1 MHIEEV
7 IVVEGEHD
15 RDRVQKAVQAD
26 VIVTGGSRI
35 RQEVY
40 QQLDRVANI
49 RGLIILTD
57 PDFAGEQIRRKL
69 AKRYPDSKHA
79 YLPQKR
85 AIKNGDIGIENA
97 PLEEIASALS
107 QVRHL
112 VDDEEPE
119 YSMADMVHYGL
130 IGILKR
136 ERARE
141 REIKPQ
147 LDTLHRHFHASRI
160 AVHNS
165 PGNKWRGLLDERHH
179 ISMCLAIVDDDRESL
194 LLRDFHLPTK
204 HCRLYIAG

>member
-26 VIVTGGSRI
+26 VIITGGSRI

-40 QQLDRVANI
+40 QQLDRVAKI

-69 AKRYPDSKHA
+69 TKRYPDSKHA

-85 AIKNGDIGIENA
+85 AMKNGDIGIENA

-112 VDDEEPE
+112 VEDQEPE
-119 YSMADMVHYGL
+119 FSMADMVNYGL
-130 IGILKR
+130 IGTP
-136 ERARE
+136 EA
-141 REIKPQ
+141 
-147 LDTLHRHFHASRI
+147 
-160 AVHNS
+160 
-165 PGNKWRGLLDERHH
+165 
-179 ISMCLAIVDDDRESL
+179 AIRRQHLGD
-194 LLRDFHLPTK
+194 LLRIGYANAKSFVKKLNTLRVSREEFLQALEKID
-204 HCRLYIAG
+204 AGDSR